1 MKPPP
6 MLTTSKSPTPT
17 KPRDLAEQLCA
28 ACGLCCNGVL
38 FADLRLQRGDDPKR
52 LVKIGLP
59 LERHGRTFRLPQ
71 PCPAHDGNLCRVYAD
86 RPARCRSFECRV
98 LQNAQAAEIRTETAL
113 RLIAAARQRADKVR
127 TLVRLLGQNDENA
140 PLSTRWQQIM
150 SRPWDLAGPG
160 QTLRLR
166 RKLLLAVHALT
177 RILEKDFL
185 T

>member
-1 MKPPP
+1 MNPAPVLKPSKVPP
-6 MLTTSKSPTPT
+6 VSAT
-17 KPRDLAEQLCA
+17 RDLAEQLCP

-52 LVKIGLP
+52 LTKLGLP
-59 LERHGRTFRLPQ
+59 LERHGSSFRLPQ
-71 PCPAHDGNLCRVYAD
+71 PCPAHDGQLCRVYAD
-86 RPARCRSFECRV
+86 RPARCRSFECRL
-98 LQNAQAAEIRTETAL
+98 LQNAHAGEIRTETAL
-113 RLIAAARQRADKVR
+113 RLIAAARHRADKVR
-127 TLVRLLGQNDENA
+127 TLVRLLGQNDETA
-140 PLSTRWQQIM
+140 PLSRRWQQIM